1 MSYLF
6 FFDTET
12 TGFGP
17 DDEVIQ
23 FAGILTDANM
33 NIIDVVNFYC
43 NPAKIIPREAVNV
56 HGLTNADVYKLSH
69 GHFIDEFIFKY
80 DWLVNPKDIV
90 FIGYNVEFDVRLVN
104 QSLLLNGCEGINFG
118 TRVNVIPRDTKHKSY
133 KLCMMETIKNNLG
146 YYKNQKLVNVTREHL
161 HFNSNKV
168 VEKIELLC
176 EYFNVDRP
184 KHCNAHDAL
193 YDSFMTM
200 MLFNRFKHFYL
211 V

>member
-12 TGFGP
+12 TGFRA

-23 FAGILTDANM
+23 FAGILTDTNM

-43 NPAKIIPREAVNV
+43 NPAKIIPADATNV
-56 HGLTNADVYKLSH
+56 HGLTNADVYKLSN
-69 GHFIDEFIFKY
+69 GQFIDYFIYNY
-80 DWLVNPKDIV
+80 DWLINPKDIV

-118 TRVNVIPRDTKHKSY
+118 TRVNVIPRNTRHKSY
-133 KLCMMETIKNNLG
+133 KLDMMDTIKTNLG
-146 YYKNQKLVNVTREHL
+146 YYKNQKLVNVCKEHL
-161 HFNSNKV
+161 PFNNSKIK
-168 VEKIELLC
+168 EKIELLC
-176 EYFNVDRP
+176 EHFNVNRP

-200 MLFNRFKHFYL
+200 MLFNKFKHFYL